1 VAAALRAV
9 DACVVDAVRP
19 GGLTGHASAAAM
31 VGAHFAGGRHPEWR
45 FSTLASSESAVRMS
59 KFLAMTLLCLAAVA
73 QAGAAATSES
83 SRIEYLLTVVASLH
97 DAQFIRNGKA
107 YDSAA
112 AVSHMRTKLRVAGGR
127 VKTAEDFIRYCA
139 SESSVSGEPY
149 EIRFADGRVVMSA
162 EFLRQKLLEF
172 DTQNPAAD

>member
-1 VAAALRAV
+1 MAAALRAV